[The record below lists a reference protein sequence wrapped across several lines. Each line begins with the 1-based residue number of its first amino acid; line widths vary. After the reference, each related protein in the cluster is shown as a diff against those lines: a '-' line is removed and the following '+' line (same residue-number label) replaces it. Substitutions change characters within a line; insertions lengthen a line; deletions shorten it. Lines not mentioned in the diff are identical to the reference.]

1 MRRILLLAG
10 VLTAVGALA
19 SCGVELDAKER
30 HDVRDF
36 PFDGRGQALSIK
48 SGVRVNVVPATGSS
62 LRVERWVRG
71 KAAGEGMATWSLR
84 GDTLTLGADCNMV
97 FGDCGARY
105 VVRVPGTPKVS
116 VDVSDDDVRVTGLA
130 GELNVTTHSGNVHVE
145 AATGTV
151 RMNSADG
158 DLTMVGARSGIVRA
172 RTGSGD
178 IDLSFATPPAEVR
191 ALSND
196 GRVVTTVPEVDGSYR
211 VKATSRHGTQRS
223 EVRDAPRSERTLV
236 LRSVSEDVRIR
247 KGPPTKS

>member
-1 MRRILLLAG
+1 MRILVLAG
-10 VLTAVGALA
+10 ALTAVAALA

-36 PFDGRGQALSIK
+36 PFDSRTQALTIK
-48 SGVRVNVVPATGSS
+48 SGVRVNVVPGTGSS

-84 GDTLTLGADCNMV
+84 GGTLTLAADCNMV

-105 VVRVPGTPKVS
+105 VVRVPGTPKLN
-116 VDVSDDDVRVTGLA
+116 VDVSDDDVRVTGLT
-130 GELNVTTHSGNVHVE
+130 GELNITTHSGNIHVE
-145 AATGTV
+145 SATGTV

-158 DLTMVGARSGIVRA
+158 DLTMVKARSGVVRA

-178 IDLSFATPPAEVR
+178 IDLSFAAPPAEVR
-191 ALSND
+191 ALSTH

-211 VKATSRHGTQRS
+211 VKATSRHGTPRS
-223 EVRDAPRSERTLV
+223 DVRDAPRSERSLV
-236 LRSVSEDVRIR
+236 LRSVSEDVRVR
-247 KGPPTKS
+247 KGPPAAA